1 MKVIRLK
8 NISNDYFQMAWNL
21 YEDAFP
27 PEERKSL
34 NDQTYVLQ
42 NENYHF
48 DIFLM
53 DTNQFI
59 GFILWWDFDSYI
71 YIDHFATVKKQ
82 RNKGLGN
89 LILNK
94 IIDNNDKPILLEVEL
109 PTSSINERRIK
120 FYKRI
125 GFKINQHYYDIPI
138 SKSHQSRLQLLLMS
152 YPNLISKNEIEQF
165 IENFHP
171 IIFKTKKND
180 TGN

>member
-1 MKVIRLK
+1 LPWSV
-8 NISNDYFQMAWNL
+8 SSGEGGSVYPA
-21 YEDAFP
+21 YP
-27 PEERKSL
+27 
-34 NDQTYVLQ
+34 
-42 NENYHF
+42 
-48 DIFLM
+48 
-53 DTNQFI
+53 
-59 GFILWWDFDSYI
+59 
-71 YIDHFATVKKQ
+71 
-82 RNKGLGN
+82 
-89 LILNK
+89 
-94 IIDNNDKPILLEVEL
+94 DNNDKPILLEVEL